1 MPAARC
7 LDVGAA
13 GQGVFTCGTGRNAQ
27 LGVGDLEDYQ
37 VPVPVQELPVGASY
51 IDAAAGW
58 TQNFLLTSTSTMMS
72 SCALVCIALACRCC

>member
-1 MPAARC
+1 M
-7 LDVGAA
+7 
-13 GQGVFTCGTGRNAQ
+13 
-27 LGVGDLEDYQ
+27 GDLEDYQ

-72 SCALVCIALACRCC
+72 SCALVYIALAWRCC